1 MKKIIS
7 MVLSFILIL
16 GCSTTA
22 FAAETHNY
30 DTENLPHDGA
40 DYFETEIKADEEN
53 EERISDFVTVYGY
66 QYTKGSL
73 KSGAWRNGTS
83 GGSSTSSAK
92 LSLNYTQDIANDL
105 YAKDISK
112 KISASKQEAMEKG
125 IPTGNVAYGYKVV
138 FNENKVKVMVED
150 KEAADVVRWI
160 FNEAEKGTLHSV
172 IAAELN
178 AKHILTPAQYR
189 VRHNIEKLEKLSGV
203 KWTVDTLSQILKNEV
218 YIGRYVTG
226 KDRVCLYRHEK
237 RHTTNKDE
245 WYVFENHH
253 IALIAKE
260 QFYAVQKNKR
270 KVIKP
275 TKKQTVNMLK
285 GKIICGCCGSSIH
298 IHPEKHAKVYLCTHR
313 KRYGKDSCNCLPVKV
328 DDVYAAVL
336 AVIKEQIQ
344 VFVDREMILKEHHN
358 DSRVIRQEQ
367 VYTEAVNKCV
377 KEMDRLTGGMDVAY
391 KNLIY
396 QLYSMDLSRKV
407 KSARRTRNLSGEY
420 TASFVCYGYKKDP
433 DDKHKLIIDEEAAK
447 VVVEIFSLIIAGY
460 NASEVARILNE
471 RKIPTRVQNQWKN
484 GINYVPVHNKGDYMW
499 DNSEVIAIVQN
510 EQYKGIMIQ
519 NKCETVGFGDNKKV
533 RKRNKEDWSVVEGAI
548 PRIVSDEMF
557 DEVNKMLRVEARGI
571 EKSTKKRK
579 KNLFICPYCGR
590 KLMNSSAVCT
600 PKLLCPKRR
609 MVRTGECQQIFMLK
623 SEAQDKVLEITK
635 EICRTLIQEEELK
648 RASKDKRKVTSDE
661 YLISE
666 LKAEYDRISNSTV
679 SCYQS
684 YREGKYTKE
693 EYVQLRKTN
702 QELLADLE
710 NQISDLQEKAAN
722 QEPDTEEKIEQLTQ
736 YSMLE
741 QYDGDVLSNIID
753 KVLIYND
760 KDIEVVFKGENFIRN
775 AV

>member
-1 MKKIIS
+1 MARKSRTQPKQSTDTLKALSKVYKTAIYVRLSAEKDETRDRKTLINQRNLIKNFVDQQMDMEVYDIYMDDEIS
-7 MVLSFILIL
+7 GTTFDRPEFERMMSDMRAGRINCIVVKDLSRL
-16 GCSTTA
+16 GRDYI
-22 FAAETHNY
+22 ETGNLVERVFPMMNIRFVAITDNY
-30 DTENLPHDGA
+30 DSSKKDA
-40 DYFETEIKADEEN
+40 DLMVA
-53 EERISDFVTVYGY
+53 VT
-66 QYTKGSL
+66 
-73 KSGAWRNGTS
+73 N
-83 GGSSTSSAK
+83 
-92 LSLNYTQDIANDL
+92 IANDL

-313 KRYGKDSCNCLPVKV
+313 KRYG
-328 DDVYAAVL
+328 
-336 AVIKEQIQ
+336 
-344 VFVDREMILKEHHN
+344 
-358 DSRVIRQEQ
+358 
-367 VYTEAVNKCV
+367 
-377 KEMDRLTGGMDVAY
+377 
-391 KNLIY
+391 
-396 QLYSMDLSRKV
+396 
-407 KSARRTRNLSGEY
+407 
-420 TASFVCYGYKKDP
+420 
-433 DDKHKLIIDEEAAK
+433 K

>member
-1 MKKIIS
+1 MARKSRTQPKQSTDTLKALSKVYKTAIYVRLSAEKDETRDRKTLINQRNLIKNFVDQQMDMEVYDIYMDDEIS
-7 MVLSFILIL
+7 GTTFDRPEFERMMSDMRAGRINCIVVKDLSRL
-16 GCSTTA
+16 GRDYI
-22 FAAETHNY
+22 ETGNLVERVFPMMNIRFVAITDNY
-30 DTENLPHDGA
+30 DSSKKDA
-40 DYFETEIKADEEN
+40 DLMVA
-53 EERISDFVTVYGY
+53 VT
-66 QYTKGSL
+66 
-73 KSGAWRNGTS
+73 N
-83 GGSSTSSAK
+83 
-92 LSLNYTQDIANDL
+92 IANDL

-253 IALIAKE
+253 IALIA
-260 QFYAVQKNKR
+260 
-270 KVIKP
+270 
-275 TKKQTVNMLK
+275 
-285 GKIICGCCGSSIH
+285 
-298 IHPEKHAKVYLCTHR
+298 
-313 KRYGKDSCNCLPVKV
+313 
-328 DDVYAAVL
+328 
-336 AVIKEQIQ
+336 
-344 VFVDREMILKEHHN
+344 
-358 DSRVIRQEQ
+358 
-367 VYTEAVNKCV
+367 
-377 KEMDRLTGGMDVAY
+377 MDVAY